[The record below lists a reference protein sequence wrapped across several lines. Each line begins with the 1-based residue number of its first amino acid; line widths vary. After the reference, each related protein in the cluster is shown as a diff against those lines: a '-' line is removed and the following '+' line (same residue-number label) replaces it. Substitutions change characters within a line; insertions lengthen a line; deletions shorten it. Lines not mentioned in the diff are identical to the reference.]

1 MIPGSQVVTNY
12 CIGRVFSY
20 DSNTKIVRVLHR
32 LSEHHWV
39 VKSYHE
45 DSVGE
50 YRGFM
55 WHMSDAI
62 GANTGY

>member
-1 MIPGSQVVTNY
+1 MIPGDAVVTNY

-39 VKSYHE
+39 VKSHHVE
-45 DSVGE
+45 SVSE

-55 WHMSDAI
+55 WEVSDALGI
-62 GANTGY
+62 NARS